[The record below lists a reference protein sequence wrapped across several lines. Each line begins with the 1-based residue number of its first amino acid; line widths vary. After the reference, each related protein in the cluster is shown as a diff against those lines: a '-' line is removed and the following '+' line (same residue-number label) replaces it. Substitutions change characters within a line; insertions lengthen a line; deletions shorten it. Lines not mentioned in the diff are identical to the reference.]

1 MYSVTCLWPLT
12 SCVSALSSSGVCEAH
27 PPSPQGAWVRV
38 DLQPGAARRAGRSQ
52 RSAAGGARSEAAGH
66 LGHLPEL
73 QPQGC
78 QVRVTPGV
86 NISLHLLTKG
96 FSVQEQNKV
105 HKRIKWII
113 IVCLRFAASSQERL
127 KVHQSAVNYLGL
139 ACYTKG
145 SLHSA
150 SRNIKIS
157 TDRE

>member
-12 SCVSALSSSGVCEAH
+12 SRVTALSSSGVCEAH

-78 QVRVTPGV
+78 QVGVTPGV
-86 NISLHLLTKG
+86 NILLYLLTKG

-105 HKRIKWII
+105 HKRIKWVI
-113 IVCLRFAASSQERL
+113 IVCWGSRHPRRSGWRSIRARWTTSDSPATL
-127 KVHQSAVNYLGL
+127 KVHF
-139 ACYTKG
+139 T
-145 SLHSA
+145 LHP
-150 SRNIKIS
+150 K
-157 TDRE
+157 T